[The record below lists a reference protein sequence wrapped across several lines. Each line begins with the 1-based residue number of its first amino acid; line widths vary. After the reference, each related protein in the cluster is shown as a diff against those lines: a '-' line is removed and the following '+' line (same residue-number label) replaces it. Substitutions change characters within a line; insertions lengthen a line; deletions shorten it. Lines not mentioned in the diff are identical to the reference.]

1 VEFVGIDWATRR
13 AAWCAVDAAGRR
25 LGEGAVSAD
34 EGGLLRLVAD
44 RGLEVTAAVEMMSGA
59 AWVAETLRGV
69 GWTVRVAD
77 ARRARALAPLAAKT
91 DRIDA
96 RVLAELARREL
107 VPEVWVPSVTDRA
120 LLEQLLRRMHLIRL
134 RTSAKNRIFGL
145 LSQWG
150 VRAGVTHLRQLG
162 AVDALAERGV
172 PEVWRA
178 SISEAIAVI
187 DMLDERIAPIDADL
201 VRLARADERATLL
214 RTIPGVGWLLGLT
227 FAAEIGDISRFSTAG
242 KLVGYSGLVPRVRQS
257 GESSRTG
264 RLAKAG
270 SPLLLGRGRGRAA
283 RLASAEPVA
292 PALRRRP
299 RPSRS
304 RQRGEI
310 RGRAEDPDRG
320 LARVVAPA
328 TVQARRLERGIDCPG
343 KLRPAP
349 GRLTARLRIEKPGQ
363 LPPDMMRRP
372 SAERELSPTSASPEP
387 KDPRLAPTT

>member
-25 LGEGAVSAD
+25 LGEGAVPAD
-34 EGGLLRLVAD
+34 AGGLLRLVAD

-59 AWVAETLRGV
+59 AWIAETLRGV

-107 VPEVWVPSVTDRA
+107 VPEVWVPAVADRA

-145 LSQWG
+145 LTQWG
-150 VRAGVTHLRQLG
+150 VRAGVSYLRKPG
-162 AVDALAERGV
+162 TVDALAERGV
-172 PEVWRA
+172 PDVWRA
-178 SISEAIAVI
+178 SIAEAIAVI
-187 DMLDERIAPIDADL
+187 DVLDARIAPIDADL
-201 VRLARADERATLL
+201 VRLARGDQRAALL

-227 FAAEIGDISRFSTAG
+227 FAAEIGDISRFPSAG

-264 RLAKAG
+264 KLAKAG
-270 SPLLLGRGRGRAA
+270 SPLLRWAAVEAAQHAWRAQNPWHRLYVDVRKRHGHGNAAKSAVA
-283 RLASAEPVA
+283 RKVLRSAPAPAWRSARASA
-292 PALRRRP
+292 PALVRRP
-299 RPSRS
+299 RRGGDHPWRS
-304 RQRGEI
+304 GSS
-310 RGRAEDPDRG
+310 
-320 LARVVAPA
+320 PA
-328 TVQARRLERGIDCPG
+328 TSRRR
-343 KLRPAP
+343 
-349 GRLTARLRIEKPGQ
+349 
-363 LPPDMMRRP
+363 
-372 SAERELSPTSASPEP
+372 
-387 KDPRLAPTT
+387 

>member
-25 LGEGAVSAD
+25 LGEGAVPAD
-34 EGGLLRLVAD
+34 EGGLLRLVAE

-59 AWVAETLRGV
+59 AWIAETLRGV

-107 VPEVWVPSVTDRA
+107 VPEVWVPSLADRA

-150 VRAGVTHLRQLG
+150 VRAGVTHLRQPG

-187 DMLDERIAPIDADL
+187 DVLDARIAPIDTEL
-201 VRLARADERATLL
+201 TRLARADERAVLL

-227 FAAEIGDISRFSTAG
+227 FAAEIGNIARFPSAASWSATRAWCPG
-242 KLVGYSGLVPRVRQS
+242 SASRVRAHGS
-257 GESSRTG
+257 AGWRRRARRCCAGPRSRPPSTPG
-264 RLAKAG
+264 ARRTPWHRLYVDVRKRHGHGNAAKSAVARKVLIAVWHVW
-270 SPLLLGRGRGRAA
+270 SRQQPFTPAASRAA
-283 RLASAEPVA
+283 PIVPASSGQPLAA
-292 PALRRRP
+292 
-299 RPSRS
+299 
-304 RQRGEI
+304 
-310 RGRAEDPDRG
+310 
-320 LARVVAPA
+320 
-328 TVQARRLERGIDCPG
+328 
-343 KLRPAP
+343 
-349 GRLTARLRIEKPGQ
+349 
-363 LPPDMMRRP
+363 
-372 SAERELSPTSASPEP
+372 
-387 KDPRLAPTT
+387 

>member
-1 VEFVGIDWATRR
+1 MEFVGIDWATRR

-25 LGEGAVSAD
+25 LGEGAVPAD

-107 VPEVWVPSVTDRA
+107 VPEVWVPALADRA

-145 LSQWG
+145 LTQWG
-150 VRAGVTHLRQLG
+150 VRAGVTHLRQPG

-187 DMLDERIAPIDADL
+187 DVLDARIAPIDADL
-201 VRLARADERATLL
+201 VAPRARAM
-214 RTIPGVGWLLGLT
+214 
-227 FAAEIGDISRFSTAG
+227 S
-242 KLVGYSGLVPRVRQS
+242 
-257 GESSRTG
+257 
-264 RLAKAG
+264 
-270 SPLLLGRGRGRAA
+270 A
-283 RLASAEPVA
+283 RCCCA
-292 PALRRRP
+292 
-299 RPSRS
+299 RS
-304 RQRGEI
+304 R
-310 RGRAEDPDRG
+310 
-320 LARVVAPA
+320 
-328 TVQARRLERGIDCPG
+328 
-343 KLRPAP
+343 
-349 GRLTARLRIEKPGQ
+349 
-363 LPPDMMRRP
+363 
-372 SAERELSPTSASPEP
+372 ASGGCSG
-387 KDPRLAPTT
+387 

>member
-1 VEFVGIDWATRR
+1 MEFVGIDWATRR
-13 AAWCAVDAAGRR
+13 AAWCAVDAAGRC
-25 LGEGAVSAD
+25 LGEGAVPAGED
-34 EGGLLRLVAD
+34 GLLRLVAA

-96 RVLAELARREL
+96 RVLAELARRDL
-107 VPEVWVPSVTDRA
+107 VPEVWVPAVADRA

-150 VRAGVTHLRQLG
+150 VRAGVASLRRPG
-162 AVDALAERGV
+162 AVDALADRGV

-178 SISEAIAVI
+178 SVAEAIAVI
-187 DMLDERIAPIDADL
+187 DLLDARLAPIDADL
-201 VRLARADERATLL
+201 VRLARGDERARLL

-227 FAAEIGDISRFSTAG
+227 FAAEIGDIARFANAG
-242 KLVGYSGLVPRVRQS
+242 KLVGYSGFVPRVRQS
-257 GESSRTG
+257 GESFPDGSAGQG
-264 RLAKAG
+264 RLTAAALG
-270 SPLLLGRGRGRAA
+270 GGRGRPAC
-283 RLASAEPVA
+283 LAPAESVA
-292 PALRRRP
+292 PALRRCPPPP
-299 RPSRS
+299 RA
-304 RQRGEI
+304 RQRGQV
-310 RGRAEDPDRG
+310 RGRPQGPDRG
-320 LARVVAPA
+320 LARLVASA
-328 TVQARRLERGIDCPG
+328 TVPTRCLERGTDRPG

-363 LPPDMMRRP
+363 LQPDTMRLP
-372 SAERELSPTSASPEP
+372 SAERELSPTSASPDRTGAASRP
-387 KDPRLAPTT
+387 A

>member
-25 LGEGAVSAD
+25 LGEGAVPAD

-59 AWVAETLRGV
+59 AWIAETLRSV

-107 VPEVWVPSVTDRA
+107 VPEVWVPSVADRA

-150 VRAGVTHLRQLG
+150 VRAGVTHLRKPG
-162 AVDALAERGV
+162 AVDALGERGV

-178 SISEAIAVI
+178 SITEAIAVI
-187 DMLDERIAPIDADL
+187 DMLDARIAPIDAGL
-201 VRLARADERATLL
+201 VQLARDDPRAALL
-214 RTIPGVGWLLGLT
+214 RTIPGIGGLLGLT
-227 FAAEIGDISRFSTAG
+227 FAAEIGDISRF
-242 KLVGYSGLVPRVRQS
+242 P
-257 GESSRTG
+257 
-264 RLAKAG
+264 
-270 SPLLLGRGRGRAA
+270 
-283 RLASAEPVA
+283 A
-292 PALRRRP
+292 PASSSGIPAWSRGSANPVRARGPAAWP
-299 RPSRS
+299 RP
-304 RQRGEI
+304 
-310 RGRAEDPDRG
+310 
-320 LARVVAPA
+320 
-328 TVQARRLERGIDCPG
+328 ARRCCAG
-343 KLRPAP
+343 LRS
-349 GRLTARLRIEKPGQ
+349 
-363 LPPDMMRRP
+363 RRP
-372 SAERELSPTSASPEP
+372 STPGERRTRGTGSMSTSARATGTATRRSPP
-387 KDPRLAPTT
+387 SRARS